1 MILITGATG
10 NVGRELVK
18 QLDAQGVPLRVVS
31 RDEAKVAPL
40 NQRVERVIGNLRDR
54 ATVQRAV
61 SGVERIF
68 MVSLILDE
76 GQQADRLLIE
86 EALRAGVRHIVK
98 LSTLGARVAV
108 DSPIGRLHHE
118 GEQLIEGSGLAWTF
132 LRPGAFMSNTLQW
145 VGTIKSEGA
154 VFNPMGEGKYAP
166 IAPGDIAGVATLAL
180 TALGHEGKAYEITG
194 PESFTVREQVRIL
207 SDVLGKPI
215 KCVDIPVGVAAE
227 RLQKSGAPSFLVEAL
242 SYFWNRVKEGNGEF
256 QNNEVERLTGHRA
269 QSFEEWCRQ
278 RRSSFLYTERHK

>member
-31 RDEAKVAPL
+31 RDKAKVAAL
-40 NQRVERVIGNLRDR
+40 SQRVERVIGNLRDR
-54 ATVQRAV
+54 ATAQDAV

-68 MVSLILDE
+68 MVSLIFDE

-98 LSTLGARVAV
+98 LSTFGTQVAL
-108 DSPIGRLHHE
+108 DSPIGRLHRE

-132 LRPGAFMSNTLQW
+132 LRPGGFMSNSLQW

-166 IAPGDIAGVATLAL
+166 IAPGDIAAVATLAL
-180 TALGHEGKAYEITG
+180 TASGHEGKAYGLTG
-194 PESFTVREQVRIL
+194 PEALTTREQVRIL
-207 SDVLGKPI
+207 SDALGKPI
-215 KCVDIPVGVAAE
+215 KCVDIPISVAAE
-227 RLQKSGAPSFLVEAL
+227 RLQKAGAPGFLIEGL
-242 SYFWNRVKEGNGEF
+242 TYFWNRVKEGTGDF
-256 QNNEVERLTGHRA
+256 QNNEVERLTGCRA
-269 QSFEEWCRQ
+269 RTFEDWCRE
-278 RRSSFLYTERHK
+278 RRSSFL